1 MDAHELYS
9 FLRDPHLLELIEL
22 NKISNNIFD
31 IVKLG
36 ENQNSSM
43 LAWCMNPNEGHAQGD
58 AVIRD
63 FLESAYAASEGCTYE
78 NKKFFAEWT
87 PGRIRTTS
95 FGAAFVTRELSIK
108 VDDGNANG
116 RLDLFLV
123 DPQNKIL
130 IAIENKVKA
139 SLNAAQLEKYV
150 AAVKAQLFS
159 RKVFSEYH
167 LAFIVLDKD
176 LEAYTEEQLGA
187 LGKRW
192 ALMDYQWLELSAN
205 RARHNLTRGN
215 QAAQML
221 AAYCQSVTNWEDPA
235 RKEIAEIMAD
245 LALSH
250 PTVIECLRKL
260 SGTAMDRWVSST
272 LEGHEGELTLF
283 LAQHKVVCQ
292 KLISIKGVAS
302 LLPKLKKAMP
312 SLPEGCIEEGGYWF
326 VIAPPSAEKIAR
338 EDHWAIY
345 IDLYRLN
352 QISTAKSPK
361 FNVKLVW
368 VKSAFD
374 PSTCSETALRDY
386 FEPEFKE
393 LGKRASS
400 DRRRIMLAEHVTPTE
415 AIAVA
420 AETIERLER
429 RLKEYLKAP

>member
-9 FLRDPHLLELIEL
+9 FLRDPQLLELIEL

-58 AVIRD
+58 ALIRD
-63 FLESAYAASEGCTYE
+63 FLESAYAASEGCTYD

-108 VDDGNANG
+108 VDDGTANG

-139 SLNAAQLEKYV
+139 SLNSAQLEKYV
-150 AAVKAQLFS
+150 VAVRSQLYS
-159 RKVFSEYH
+159 RKIFSDYH

-176 LEAYTEEQLGA
+176 LESYTEEQLDA

-192 ALMDYQWLELSAN
+192 TLMDYQWLELSAN

-235 RKEIAEIMAD
+235 RKEISEIMAD
-245 LALSH
+245 LVISH
-250 PTVIECLRKL
+250 PAVIECLRKL

-292 KLISIKGVAS
+292 KLISIKGVSS

-312 SLPEGCIEEGGYWF
+312 LLSVDCIEEGGYWF
-326 VIAPPSAEKIAR
+326 SIKPPSAQGIER

-345 IDLYRLN
+345 VDMYRLN
-352 QISTAKSPK
+352 KISTTTAQK

-368 VKSAFD
+368 VKGAFD
-374 PSTCSETALRDY
+374 PSTCSEAELRNY
-386 FEPEFKE
+386 FESEFKG
-393 LGKRASS
+393 LKKRATS
-400 DRRRIMLAEHVTPTE
+400 DKRRLMLAEHVTPTE

-420 AETIERLER
+420 AETIGRLEQG
-429 RLKEYLKAP
+429 LKEYLKAP

>member
-9 FLRDPHLLELIEL
+9 FLRDPQLLELIEL

-31 IVKLG
+31 IIKLS

-63 FLESAYAASEGCTYE
+63 FLESACAASEGCTYD

-108 VDDGNANG
+108 VDDGTANG

-130 IAIENKVKA
+130 ITIENKVKA
-139 SLNAAQLEKYV
+139 SLNSAQLEKYV
-150 AAVKAQLFS
+150 AAVKNQISS
-159 RKVFSEYH
+159 RKIFSEYH

-176 LEAYTEEQLGA
+176 LDSYTEEQLSA

-192 ALMDYQWLELSAN
+192 TLMDYQWLELPAN
-205 RARHNLTRGN
+205 RARHNLSRGN

-221 AAYCQSVTNWEDPA
+221 AAYCQSVTNWEDPV

-245 LALSH
+245 LVLSH
-250 PTVIECLRKL
+250 PTVIERLRKL
-260 SGTAMDRWVSST
+260 SETAMDRWVSST
-272 LEGHEGELTLF
+272 LTGHEGELTLF
-283 LAQHKVVCQ
+283 LAQHKAVCQ
-292 KLISIKGVAS
+292 KLISMKGVTS
-302 LLPKLKKAMP
+302 LLPKLKKAIP
-312 SLPEGCIEEGGYWF
+312 SLPLDCIEEGGYWF
-326 VIAPPSAEKIAR
+326 TIKPPSTQKIER

-352 QISTAKSPK
+352 KISTATAPK

-374 PSTCSETALRDY
+374 SSTCSEVTLREY
-386 FEPEFKE
+386 FEPVFKG
-393 LGKRASS
+393 LAKRATS

-420 AETIERLER
+420 AKTIEILEQG
-429 RLKEYLKAP
+429 LKKYLEVP

>member
-9 FLRDPHLLELIEL
+9 FLRDPQLLELIEL

-31 IVKLG
+31 IIKLG

-63 FLESAYAASEGCTYE
+63 FLEGAYAASEGCTYD

-108 VDDGNANG
+108 VDDGTANG

-139 SLNAAQLEKYV
+139 SLSSAQLEKYV
-150 AAVKAQLFS
+150 FAVKAQLSS
-159 RKVFSEYH
+159 RKVFSEYD
-167 LAFIVLDKD
+167 LAFVVLDKD
-176 LEAYTEEQLGA
+176 LEAYTEEQIGA

-221 AAYCQSVTNWEDPA
+221 ASYCQSVTSWEDPA

-245 LALSH
+245 LVLSH

-260 SGTAMDRWVSST
+260 NNTAMDRWVSSA

-292 KLISIKGVAS
+292 KLMSVKGVAS
-302 LLPKLKKAMP
+302 ILPKLKKAMP
-312 SLPEGCIEEGGYWF
+312 SMPANCIHEGSYWF
-326 VIAPPSAEKIAR
+326 VIKPPSAQRIER
-338 EDHWAIY
+338 DDHWAIY

-374 PSTCSETALRDY
+374 PSTCSEPALRDF

-393 LGKRASS
+393 LGKRVSS
-400 DRRRIMLAEHVTPTE
+400 DRRRILLAEHVTPAE
-415 AIAVA
+415 AITVA
-420 AETIERLER
+420 AETIERVER
-429 RLKEYLKAP
+429 RIKEFLKAP

>member
-9 FLRDPHLLELIEL
+9 FLRDPQLLEVIEL
-22 NKISNNIFD
+22 SKISNNIFD
-31 IVKLG
+31 IIKLG

-63 FLESAYAASEGCTYE
+63 FLESAYTASEGCTYD

-108 VDDGNANG
+108 VDDGTANG

-139 SLNAAQLEKYV
+139 SLNATQLEKYV
-150 AAVKAQLFS
+150 AAVKTQLSS
-159 RKVFSEYH
+159 RKVFAEYH

-176 LEAYTEEQLGA
+176 LEAYTAEQLGA

-235 RKEIAEIMAD
+235 RKEIAEMMAD
-245 LALSH
+245 LVLSH

-260 SGTAMDRWVSST
+260 SSTAMNSWVGST
-272 LEGHEGELTLF
+272 LEGHEGELNIF

-292 KLISIKGVAS
+292 KLISIKGLAS
-302 LLPKLKKAMP
+302 LLPTLKKAMP
-312 SLPEGCIEEGGYWF
+312 SLPIDCIEEGSYWF
-326 VIAPPSAEKIAR
+326 AIKPPSAKKIQR
-338 EDHWAIY
+338 EYSWAIY

-352 QISTAKSPK
+352 QISTAKVPK

-374 PSTCSETALRDY
+374 PSTCSEAALRSY
-386 FEPEFKE
+386 FDSDFKE

-400 DRRRIMLAEHVTPTE
+400 DRRRIMLAEHVSPTQ
-415 AIAVA
+415 AITVA
-420 AETIERLER
+420 AETIEKLER
-429 RLKEYLKAP
+429 GLQKYFKAS